1 MQRQLMRKMQK
12 MQEKLTASMSQITE
26 ELGTVSVEGTAG
38 QGAVKVVV
46 NGHQEVTSIKIDP
59 KVIDPEDPEMLE
71 DLVLTAVRDG
81 IEKSKAVTGD
91 KMGQLTQG
99 LKGLPLPPGMF

>member
-26 ELGTVSVEGTAG
+26 ELDGVTVEGSAG
-38 QGAVKVVV
+38 QGMVKVVV
-46 NGHQEVTSIKIDP
+46 NGHQQLQSIKIDP
-59 KVIDPEDPEMLE
+59 KVVDPEDVGMLE

-81 IEKSKAVTGD
+81 IERSKAISGD
-91 KMGQLTQG
+91 KMAQLTQG
-99 LKGLPLPPGMF
+99 IPLPPGMGF